1 MSYIKAIL
9 LNIIELFLLLFLIT
23 IMYYFNLIN
32 EKTFEVLKLIILLF
46 SIFINSF
53 ILGKNTKRKSYLEGI
68 IYGSILITILLIITL
83 ILSKIQIKLLIF
95 YPLILIT
102 SILGSMIGS
111 VKKNR
116 SNWSI
121 FFFSFLL

>member
-1 MSYIKAIL
+1 MSYIKTIF
-9 LNIIELFLLLFLIT
+9 LNIIELFLIMFLIT
-23 IMYYFNLIN
+23 VFYYFNLIN
-32 EKTFEVLKLIILLF
+32 EKTFEILKLIVLLL
-46 SIFINSF
+46 SIFINSL

-68 IYGSILITILLIITL
+68 IYGVILITILLILTT
-83 ILSKIQIKLLIF
+83 ILSKIQIKLLLF

-116 SNWSI
+116 SN
-121 FFFSFLL
+121 

>member
-1 MSYIKAIL
+1 MSYIKAIF
-9 LNIIELFLLLFLIT
+9 LNVLELFLLLFLIT
-23 IMYYFNLIN
+23 ILYYFNIIN

-53 ILGKNTKRKSYLEGI
+53 ILGKNTKKKSFIEGI
-68 IYGSILITILLIITL
+68 IYGSILITILLIITI

-102 SILGSMIGS
+102 SILGSMMGS
-111 VKKNR
+111 IKKNR
-116 SNWSI
+116 SN
-121 FFFSFLL
+121 